1 MHSLPTLVLCFFFAI
16 ILGLI
21 VNTNILGSTTLG
33 YSCMPYE
40 IFLPWRLSR
49 CTVIPFI
56 SIFYILLGLAFFR
69 YIWLYYIGFT
79 KASWKLTLNVRKSSI
94 CTKIILISE
103 MSAFGFFIFVFVIAF
118 FIILLGAFKNPMT
131 YIAFGTAIFIFIYF
145 IVYETNKIDKR
156 LLELDLY
163 SRGVVQD
170 QLNEMVKE
178 KRQIKIDRL

>member
-1 MHSLPTLVLCFFFAI
+1 MFFCSKNIRSKEYVLYNIALTLMHSLPTLLLCFFFAI

-56 SIFYILLGLAFFR
+56 SIFYIILALAFFR
-69 YIWLYYIGFT
+69 YLWLYYIGF
-79 KASWKLTLNVRKSSI
+79 KNASWKMTLNVNKSSI
-94 CTKIILISE
+94 CTKIIFICE
-103 MSAFGFFIFVFVIAF
+103 MFGFAFFIFVFVIAF

-156 LLELDLY
+156 LL
-163 SRGVVQD
+163 
-170 QLNEMVKE
+170 
-178 KRQIKIDRL
+178 